1 MVFKNLLDTVG
12 NTPMVRINRLN
23 PNKKVN
29 LYAKLEGANPTGSLK
44 DRITKYMIEA
54 AEREG
59 KLTPDKIILEPTS
72 GNTGISLAMI
82 AKIKGYRLKVVM
94 PENVSKERRLFLEA
108 FGAQFVLTDGE
119 KGTNGAI
126 EVAQKMAK
134 EDESYFMP
142 DQYSNPNNPRAHYE
156 TTAEEILKDVPKVD
170 VFVAGLGT
178 GGTLMGVGKRLRE
191 VNPEVKIIAVQP
203 YPQSGLQ
210 GLRNISEGFIPP
222 ILDMSKLDGN
232 TIVRDE
238 EAFRIVKALADEE
251 GIFAGISSG
260 AAMAVAI
267 KIARE
272 LGEGTVVTL
281 LADGG
286 WKYLSENVWTEAP
299 EVVSKRFT
307 GPLW

>member
-126 EVAQKMAK
+126 EVAQEMAK
-134 EDESYFMP
+134 EDESYFIP

-156 TTAEEILKDVPKVD
+156 TTAEEILKDSPKVD
-170 VFVAGLGT
+170 VFV
-178 GGTLMGVGKRLRE
+178 
-191 VNPEVKIIAVQP
+191 
-203 YPQSGLQ
+203 
-210 GLRNISEGFIPP
+210 
-222 ILDMSKLDGN
+222 
-232 TIVRDE
+232 
-238 EAFRIVKALADEE
+238 
-251 GIFAGISSG
+251 
-260 AAMAVAI
+260 
-267 KIARE
+267 
-272 LGEGTVVTL
+272 
-281 LADGG
+281 ADGG